1 MPKFRIQGDIES
13 VSKCNS
19 ICMAKSEKLPSFH
32 KLFYVVKDFFFPFL
46 FSGIFVLMEYNVF
59 RHVETLFVQDNQVRT
74 ESKQTSFLL
83 PKEEVCFDS
92 VRTCLPWTN
101 KVSTCRNALLFA
113 PYPKPKVENYS
124 GAN

>member
-1 MPKFRIQGDIES
+1 MQ
-13 VSKCNS
+13 S
-19 ICMAKSEKLPSFH
+19 ITWQA
-32 KLFYVVKDFFFPFL
+32 VKTCRNLKIAPNFFF
-46 FSGIFVLMEYNVF
+46 SNNVF
-59 RHVETLFVQDNQVRT
+59 RHVETLFIQGNQVRT